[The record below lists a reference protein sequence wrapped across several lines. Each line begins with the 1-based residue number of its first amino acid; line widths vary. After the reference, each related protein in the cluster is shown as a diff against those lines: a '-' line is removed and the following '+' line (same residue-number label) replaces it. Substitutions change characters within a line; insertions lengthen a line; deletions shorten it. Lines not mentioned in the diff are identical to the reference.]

1 MELEP
6 VRRLG
11 FALDQATLKQIALN
25 NGIEESFTNMSQA
38 EKAQLRYIALMTQIP
53 QVQSDMARTIVS
65 SANSIRVLNQQFTLL
80 GREIGNI
87 FIPLLNKIIPVAIAV
102 VKVLGKVAK
111 AIASLFG
118 FQIPDLNWD
127 GVKDVTGGVAE
138 DLDDANGSAKKL
150 KRQLAGFDE
159 LNNLTTPSAGKGS
172 SANVVGPDFELPL
185 PEYDMLE
192 GLSKGIDDLT
202 GQVMKFF
209 GLTEDKGG
217 KLSWSWKDMDSNAK
231 ILTATIGTLAG
242 AKVIGKLGTAFG
254 TIKTVGSAIAKTGI
268 GKYFLDLWT
277 AIKWIGQDAGVATQ
291 LIYDH
296 LQVGLKFLGA
306 IGGVASSIKGI
317 KDMNKAFKGLVNE
330 TMTYEEANKK
340 ATKSVMEL
348 TIGGAAIGSVFGPLG
363 TIIGGAVGA
372 LAAGVVAQINY
383 NKALKE
389 FAKMQIYGEFELTQ
403 QQLETLG
410 QKLTGTLNQEQ
421 QAVETYKKSLQDSAS
436 QLQSTT
442 NDFDSLIFRFQT
454 LGSELSGLTGEDVI
468 NGFKNTATEAY
479 NIVGNTTDATIE
491 LFRKQFAEYSNLS
504 AEEQAEI
511 IKNIKTN
518 GNTRQTRIKEIE
530 DEVQRIYEKA
540 IAERGY
546 LNEQEIEAIK
556 KHYDEIVRLTSSNL
570 ERNGLELNRIL
581 SNVQNGMFALT
592 EDGAKQLNETL
603 SKSNEEALGL
613 IDENYKARL
622 ESAQTYAQTQYDNAI
637 LAGENEVEAQ
647 DRYNKALNLL
657 EAEANNYKIEETN
670 KLNAKYSTIMNSFY
684 GQAIRDYKEN
694 YIGKTE
700 KELGDHG
707 VAVKKAYEKMLT
719 DAGFNLAEIAR
730 TSTTQSILATNNWNN
745 NFKPNTSISS
755 IALDTNGITRSG
767 INAGNIWSS
776 GFNSVVSGLSINT
789 KVNSGYTAFGDA
801 VQFQLKMGGFAS
813 GGFPDTGE
821 FFMARENGI
830 PEMVGK
836 IGNRTAVAN
845 NTQIVEA
852 IEQGVYRG
860 TASANESASAT
871 PIYNVVNIGNRK
883 VYSGVAQ
890 NVRTENNRYGVAVL
904 EV

>member
-1 MELEP
+1 
-6 VRRLG
+6 
-11 FALDQATLKQIALN
+11 
-25 NGIEESFTNMSQA
+25 MSQA

-65 SANSIRVLNQQFTLL
+65 SANAIRVLNQQFTLL

-118 FQIPDLNWD
+118 FTIPDLNWD

-159 LNNLTTPSAGKGS
+159 LNNLTTPSTGGS
-172 SANVVGPDFELPL
+172 GSANVLGPDFELDL

-209 GLTEDKGG
+209 GLTEDKAGG
-217 KLSWSWKDMDSNAK
+217 LSWSWKDMDTKAK
-231 ILTATIGTLAG
+231 ILTGTIGLLAG
-242 AKVIGKLGTAFG
+242 AKVLGKLVTAFE
-254 TIKTVGSAIAKTGI
+254 TIKKVGATLGVGKLATGFKTLGTYL
-268 GKYFLDLWT
+268 GN
-277 AIKWIGQDAGVATQ
+277 V
-291 LIYDH
+291 
-296 LQVGLKFLGA
+296 LKGA
-306 IGGVASSIKGI
+306 IPLKDVMSTLVTPFLKLSAVVSGLVVGTKGIKGI
-317 KDMNKAFKGLVNE
+317 TKAFEGLTKK
-330 TMTYEEANKK
+330 TMSLEEATKK
-340 ATKSVMEL
+340 ANKGVLAL
-348 TIGGAAIGSVFGPLG
+348 TAGGALIGSVFGPLG
-363 TIIGGAVGA
+363 AIIGGMVGA
-372 LAAGVVAQINY
+372 LTAGVVAQVNY

-403 QQLETLG
+403 QQLEALG

-436 QLQSTT
+436 QLQTTT

-454 LGSELSGLTGEDVI
+454 LGSELSGLTGEDII
-468 NGFKNTATEAY
+468 NSFRNTATEAY
-479 NIVGNTTDATIE
+479 NIVGDTTDATIE

-504 AEEQAEI
+504 ADEQAEI

-530 DEVQRIYEKA
+530 DNVQRIYENA

-570 ERNGLELNRIL
+570 ERSGLELNRIL

-637 LAGENEVEAQ
+637 LAGESQVEAQ
-647 DRYNKALNLL
+647 NKYNEALNLL
-657 EAEANNYKIEETN
+657 EDEANRYKIEETN

-707 VAVKKAYEKMLT
+707 VAVKKAYEQMLT

-789 KVNSGYTAFGDA
+789 KVNSGYTSFGDA

-845 NTQIVEA
+845 NAQIVEA